1 MLEERNEPRQ
11 GCFGSQRREK
21 GGLRERFRGLAQ
33 DKLLLPIASLVASLM
48 GSLRVLEKER
58 RSKVW
63 ASSSEIT
70 GGPFS

>member
-11 GCFGSQRREK
+11 GCFGSLRREK

-48 GSLRVLEKER
+48 GSLRVKEMQ
-58 RSKVW
+58 
-63 ASSSEIT
+63 T
-70 GGPFS
+70 GGEGVDVLPGRGVL